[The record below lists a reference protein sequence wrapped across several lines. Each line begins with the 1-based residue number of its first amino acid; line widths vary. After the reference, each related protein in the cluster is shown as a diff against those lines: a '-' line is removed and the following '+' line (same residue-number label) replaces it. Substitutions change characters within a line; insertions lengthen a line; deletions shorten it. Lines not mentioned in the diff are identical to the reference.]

1 MTNLKYSIKKV
12 VVAAWLIN
20 AMSAQASSRFL

>member
-1 MTNLKYSIKKV
+1 MTNLKYSTKQ